1 MEKVNKKNSFVLY
14 HDLINVV
21 EKLTKKD
28 REDNTNNAGEL
39 FLLILEYVNGEND
52 TPPNFIVEMA
62 FEPIK
67 HQLNRDFEKWDE
79 TRQKRIDAGR
89 KGGEKTAEL
98 RREQANQANATSAT
112 ANQANAT
119 SATTIQVSQ
128 AGTDTGETTSKAS
141 TGLNYSDDND
151 LPF

>member
-1 MEKVNKKNSFVLY
+1 MEKLNKKNSFVLY

-21 EKLTKKD
+21 EKLAKKD

-62 FEPIK
+62 FEPIRQ
-67 HQLNRDFEKWDE
+67 QLNRDFEKWE
-79 TRQKRIDAGR
+79 TERQKRIEAGK
-89 KGGEKTAEL
+89 KGGEKSGEI
-98 RREQANQANATSAT
+98 RRAKANEASASNDEANEASASNGT
-112 ANQANAT
+112 NEADADKAD
-119 SATTIQVSQ
+119 TTR
-128 AGTDTGETTSKAS
+128 KAS
-141 TGLNYSDDND
+141 AGINYSDDND